1 MRSHDFVEENENLV
15 FFPSY
20 IFSVEFWSCLRMDIA
35 YAEFFVNVILQERDM
50 QAFSLIIFV
59 LMM

>member
-1 MRSHDFVEENENLV
+1 
-15 FFPSY
+15 
-20 IFSVEFWSCLRMDIA
+20 MDIA

>member
-1 MRSHDFVEENENLV
+1 MRSHDFVEENENV
-15 FFPSY
+15 FFSSY

-50 QAFSLIIFV
+50 QALI
-59 LMM
+59 